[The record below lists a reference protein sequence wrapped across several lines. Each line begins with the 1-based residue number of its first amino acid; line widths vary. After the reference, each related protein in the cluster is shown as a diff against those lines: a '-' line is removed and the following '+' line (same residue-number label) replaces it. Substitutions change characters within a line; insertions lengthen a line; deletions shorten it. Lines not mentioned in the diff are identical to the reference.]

1 MKCPRPRFTVRWMMV
16 AVAMVAVLLG
26 GELMRRRRAAC
37 LERLAWL
44 AKHEKI
50 LAASKPEEEREIASL
65 YLKHGKQMGVEEA
78 LEEIARQR
86 RRYEYA
92 ASHPWL
98 PVPPDP
104 E

>member
-1 MKCPRPRFTVRWMMV
+1 MRRPQARFTVRRLMITV
-16 AVAMVAVLLG
+16 AVVAVLLG
-26 GELMRRRRAAC
+26 GELMRRQRAAR

-44 AKHEKI
+44 AKQEKI
-50 LAASKPEEEREIASL
+50 LAASRPEEEREIASPH
-65 YLKHGKQMGVEEA
+65 LKHGKQMGAEEA

-86 RRYEYA
+86 CRYEYA

>member
-1 MKCPRPRFTVRWMMV
+1 MRLPRVRFTVRRLMIAV
-16 AVAMVAVLLG
+16 AVVAVLLG
-26 GELMRRRRAAC
+26 GELIRRQRAAR

-44 AKHEKI
+44 ARCERM
-50 LAASKPEEEREIASL
+50 LATSHPEEEREIASP
-65 YLKHGKQMGVEEA
+65 YLKHGKQMGVVEA
-78 LEEIARQR
+78 LQEIARQR
-86 RRYEYA
+86 LRYEYA

>member
-1 MKCPRPRFTVRWMMV
+1 
-16 AVAMVAVLLG
+16 
-26 GELMRRRRAAC
+26 MRRQRAAR

-44 AKHEKI
+44 AGRERM
-50 LAASKPEEEREIASL
+50 LAESRPEEKREIASP